1 MKNLFGLIAMLGLA
15 STTVAQV
22 NSEGQAATVWFYRPA
37 DSPAPQ
43 ELPTVHKVGG
53 LTRQLGK
60 IAPGEFFGYPVSTG
74 THVFSYTG
82 APARGQ
88 SLNLELKSGEQIFVE
103 VQFRG
108 FKRVPSIDGIEA
120 IGKAQPVPEKRVLDK
135 VVLRKFEPVSIT
147 SMTPVKTTAVAKPIT
162 MPPPGAPLTFVP
174 LPSNTGGATTVV
186 AEPARSTPPASRT
199 APVTVSA
206 PAASA
211 GHANSTVPGDAAL
224 NLNISMTPGPVSL
237 GSPFVAPVVSV
248 AAASKPSAPPVVS
261 TSAGRSNVASRP
273 ASATV
278 TPTVTAPVTRPAASS
293 VPPPASAPAAST
305 RTTSQVTA
313 TAASASTSSRTT
325 PAVVTPAPVATAA
338 PVASPTPSVPPA
350 PAPAVKETSSA
361 SSAQPMV
368 ASRNEP
374 APVAR
379 VNQPRPAWP
388 EQPATFYEV
397 FQKAT
402 LQAVEKKQ
410 YVEAVVAFDR
420 NYFWV
425 IDGRGNTV
433 KAFAYTDIR
442 SAEYA
447 YSRSAQWKAIASGAP
462 TSSSAGGNRHWFMVQ
477 TQDDY
482 VLLQLDKENYRSA
495 VRAFEIRT
503 GQKVETE
510 TGEIN

>member
-1 MKNLFGLIAMLGLA
+1 MKNLFGLIVMLGLA

-22 NSEGQAATVWFYRPA
+22 NSERQAATVWFYRPA

-103 VQFRG
+103 VQFRE

-135 VVLRKFEPVSIT
+135 VVLRKFEPVSIA

-162 MPPPGAPLTFVP
+162 MAPPGAPLTFVP

-199 APVTVSA
+199 APVAVSA
-206 PAASA
+206 PVASA
-211 GHANSTVPGDAAL
+211 GHANSTAPGDAAL

-273 ASATV
+273 ASTTV

-313 TAASASTSSRTT
+313 TAASASTSSRTA

-338 PVASPTPSVPPA
+338 PVASPTSSVPP
-350 PAPAVKETSSA
+350 PA
-361 SSAQPMV
+361 
-368 ASRNEP
+368 P

-410 YVEAVVAFDR
+410 YMEAVVAFDR

-447 YSRSAQWKAIASGAP
+447 YARSAQWKAIASGAP
-462 TSSSAGGNRHWFMVQ
+462 TSSSAGGNKHWFMVQ